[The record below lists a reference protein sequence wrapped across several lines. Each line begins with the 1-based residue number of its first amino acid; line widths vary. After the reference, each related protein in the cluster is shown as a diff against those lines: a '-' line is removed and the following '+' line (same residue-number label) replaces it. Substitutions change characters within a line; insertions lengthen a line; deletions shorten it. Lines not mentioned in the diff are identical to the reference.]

1 LQAQRTQ
8 RLRYATCA
16 ARGVRTIR
24 ARVPTADASR
34 VIFATCAVARAQ
46 QGQTLRDDHPI
57 ALRTGRV
64 PPPPPPRLAGLAPP
78 PPPLAP
84 QAPPQA
90 PFALQAPQP
99 QQQAAPAW
107 PQLTP
112 AEARSYAA
120 AFAAWDRD
128 RDGSVT
134 GAEMMPYFKQS
145 RCRHE
150 ARSARIAHAAV
161 LAKLTKRPMWVF
173 LCAPTGVV

>member
-1 LQAQRTQ
+1 MIC
-8 RLRYATCA
+8 TC
-16 ARGVRTIR
+16 VLL
-24 ARVPTADASR
+24 
-34 VIFATCAVARAQ
+34 ARAQ

-90 PFALQAPQP
+90 PFSLQAPQP

-112 AEARSYAA
+112 AEARSYAS

-145 RCRHE
+145 RCRNE
-150 ARSARIAHAAV
+150 ARSLTTPPARIAHAGV
-161 LAKLTKRPMWVF
+161 LAKLTKRAMCVAM
-173 LCAPTGVV
+173 CVPTGVV